1 MSRDHAATARAAFA
15 MASRTELIEGQRA
28 AALNRGLLIVKKY
41 GLDPDDFDIPGRE
54 RKPKPINGKRP
65 TIAIHD
71 EFPEEGFLERMFE
84 QMRRQA
90 VEQMRRKAAEDL
102 FRQTQRAEQMKVRTE
117 ATILGRDRVRIVRND
132 GC

>member
-54 RKPKPINGKRP
+54 RKPKPISGNRP
-65 TIAIHD
+65 TIAIDD

-84 QMRRQA
+84 QMRRQ
-90 VEQMRRKAAEDL
+90 AAEDL